1 MFALLGDGVQALCR
15 EINGPQRNDNIPSP
29 DREPSKD
36 DYDWPVAPLSID
48 DADEQFTRLQ
58 RSHAEAR
65 DTYSLLVHERHEA
78 AEHISMLKQEQAR
91 LPAAVFAE
99 KMRVL
104 LRHYETLESD
114 VFEAR
119 DALTTAQRVK
129 MTARSKGVAVF
140 KRSSRSVSPVRASP
154 IRTARTPSGDG
165 VARGRTATQR
175 SVSPTC
181 GTRTTKA
188 VSRLPSAESSQ
199 SGSSVTSSSQKLQ
212 FHRVRS
218 SP

>member
-1 MFALLGDGVQALCR
+1 MALFLTGWESRHKRIGA
-15 EINGPQRNDNIPSP
+15 IDNIPSP

-114 VFEAR
+114 VFEAQ

-129 MTARSKGVAVF
+129 MTARSKSVAVF
-140 KRSSRSVSPVRASP
+140 KRSSHPSVLYGRAP
-154 IRTARTPSGDG
+154 C
-165 VARGRTATQR
+165 VLHVQ
-175 SVSPTC
+175 
-181 GTRTTKA
+181 
-188 VSRLPSAESSQ
+188 
-199 SGSSVTSSSQKLQ
+199 
-212 FHRVRS
+212 
-218 SP
+218 